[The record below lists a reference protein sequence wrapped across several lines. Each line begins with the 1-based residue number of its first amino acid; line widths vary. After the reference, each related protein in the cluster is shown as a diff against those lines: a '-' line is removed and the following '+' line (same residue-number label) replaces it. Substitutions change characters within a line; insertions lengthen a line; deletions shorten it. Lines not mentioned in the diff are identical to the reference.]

1 MPLDIITYSKLK
13 KKADLINGKIP
24 AHQLPDFVDDV
35 IVGYLSNGVFYE
47 DVATTIPITG
57 DTGKIYLDTTD
68 NLNDAYI
75 YMGNNY
81 VQILSPGI
89 STEDFVIEDP
99 E

>member
-35 IVGYLSNGVFYE
+35 IVGYLNNGVFYE

-57 DTGKIYLDTTD
+57 SVGKIYLDLTD
-68 NLNDAYI
+68 SLNDAYI
-75 YMGNNY
+75 YLGNNY

>member
-13 KKADLINGKIP
+13 KKADLVNGKIP
-24 AHQLPDFVDDV
+24 ADQLPDFVDDV

-57 DTGKIYLDTTD
+57 SVGKIYIDKTD
-68 NLNDAYI
+68 SLNDAYI
-75 YMGNNY
+75 YIGNNY

>member
-57 DTGKIYLDTTD
+57 AVGKIYLDITD
-68 NLNDAYI
+68 SLNDAYI
-75 YMGNNY
+75 YMGNTY